1 MVALQGGWGSQ
12 METETEAAPAWGRV
26 LPFPWL
32 ENVPIHSVAADQGSE
47 VGGLPK
53 VTWAGGCFRAL
64 WYQSHRIGHAPA
76 LLTVCCWGH
85 QVQCSFGA
93 PRPLLGLA

>member
-53 VTWAGGCFRAL
+53 VT
-64 WYQSHRIGHAPA
+64 
-76 LLTVCCWGH
+76 
-85 QVQCSFGA
+85 
-93 PRPLLGLA
+93 